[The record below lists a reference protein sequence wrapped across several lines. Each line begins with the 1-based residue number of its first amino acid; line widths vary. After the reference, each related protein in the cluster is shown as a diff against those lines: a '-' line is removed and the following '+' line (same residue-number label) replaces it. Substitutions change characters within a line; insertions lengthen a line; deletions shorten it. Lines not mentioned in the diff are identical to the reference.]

1 MKRPSV
7 RWLLVLPLVLA
18 VAFAF
23 MFMRRGPGAGP
34 EVTVASARTES
45 LTPKVFGIGTVEARR
60 SYTVGPTL
68 ASRVAAVN
76 VDHGDRVRA
85 GQVLAELDPVDLDER
100 AASAASAQA
109 RAAAAAEAA
118 AAQVREARSRAE
130 VAAANASR
138 FRDLRAK
145 NFVSQEAAD
154 AKAHEANAARAG
166 LDAAEA
172 SLDAARRDQARLA
185 SDRAGI
191 GRQRAQY
198 RLSSPIDGIVLAR
211 DAEPGSTVV
220 AGQAVLRLL
229 DPASLWVRTRI
240 DQGRAAGL
248 AVGQP
253 ASILL
258 RSRPE
263 APLPGRVARIEI
275 ASDSVT
281 EERIVD
287 VAFAEPPAGLSPGE
301 LAEVTV
307 SLPGKAQ
314 ALVVPTAA
322 LRQSGGRPGVLKLID
337 GRTEF
342 VPVRTGLRSLEGGTE
357 ILEGLREGDSV
368 VHHAAAELKGGER
381 VRVKESLV
389 K

>member
-1 MKRPSV
+1 
-7 RWLLVLPLVLA
+7 
-18 VAFAF
+18 
-23 MFMRRGPGAGP
+23 
-34 EVTVASARTES
+34 
-45 LTPKVFGIGTVEARR
+45 
-60 SYTVGPTL
+60 
-68 ASRVAAVN
+68 
-76 VDHGDRVRA
+76 
-85 GQVLAELDPVDLDER
+85 
-100 AASAASAQA
+100 
-109 RAAAAAEAA
+109 
-118 AAQVREARSRAE
+118 
-130 VAAANASR
+130 
-138 FRDLRAK
+138 
-145 NFVSQEAAD
+145 
-154 AKAHEANAARAG
+154 
-166 LDAAEA
+166 
-172 SLDAARRDQARLA
+172 RRDQARLA
-185 SDRAGI
+185 SDRAGV

-263 APLPGRVARIEI
+263 TPLPGRVARIEI
-275 ASDSVT
+275 GSDSVT

-287 VAFAEPPAGLSPGE
+287 VAFAEPPPGLSPGE

-322 LRQSGGRPGVLKLID
+322 LRQSGGRAGVLKLID